1 MTTLDLM
8 RIFLPSLI
16 AFLFGVG
23 MTPFL
28 THVLYK
34 YRFWKP
40 RAGKVGLD
48 GTPAETFNRLHEKR
62 EVGTP
67 RAGGV
72 LVWGSVLVTAM
83 VLRILSVNFP
93 DVFGHIDFIS
103 RTQTWLPLA
112 ALVAGAMVGFA
123 DDYFEV
129 RGRGGLPLRVRL
141 LAVAMVALFCAWWFF
156 NKLGVSAISFPF
168 IAGPLELG
176 WLFIPFFVLT
186 ALFLYA
192 GGVIDGIDGLSG
204 GVYGTIFA
212 AYAGLAFFQNQ
223 MDIAGLSAAI
233 TGALLAFLWFNIPP
247 ARFYLSETGT
257 MGLALALTVI
267 AFLTDAHGEGHG
279 VFVLPIIAFPLVV
292 TVLSVIAQISS
303 KKLFGR
309 KILRVAPL
317 HHHFEAI
324 GWPAYKVT
332 MRYWVVS
339 MIAAIIGLS
348 IALL

>member
-112 ALVAGAMVGFA
+112 ALVAGGLGGVVGG
-123 DDYFEV
+123 YFEA
-129 RGRGGLPLRVRL
+129 RGRGGVPSRVRPT
-141 LAVAMVALFCAWWFF
+141 AVAVGAR
-156 NKLGVSAISFPF
+156 V
-168 IAGPLELG
+168 
-176 WLFIPFFVLT
+176 
-186 ALFLYA
+186 
-192 GGVIDGIDGLSG
+192 
-204 GVYGTIFA
+204 FA
-212 AYAGLAFFQNQ
+212 
-223 MDIAGLSAAI
+223 
-233 TGALLAFLWFNIPP
+233 
-247 ARFYLSETGT
+247 
-257 MGLALALTVI
+257 
-267 AFLTDAHGEGHG
+267 
-279 VFVLPIIAFPLVV
+279 
-292 TVLSVIAQISS
+292 
-303 KKLFGR
+303 
-309 KILRVAPL
+309 
-317 HHHFEAI
+317 
-324 GWPAYKVT
+324 
-332 MRYWVVS
+332 
-339 MIAAIIGLS
+339 
-348 IALL
+348 

>member
-1 MTTLDLM
+1 MTTFDLM
-8 RIFLPSLI
+8 RIFLPALL

-23 MTPFL
+23 ITPFL
-28 THVLYK
+28 THALYK

-67 RAGGV
+67 RAGGI
-72 LVWGSVLVTAM
+72 LVWGSVLITAGII
-83 VLRILSVNFP
+83 RILSVNFP
-93 DVFGHIDFIS
+93 EVFGHIDFIS

-112 ALVAGAMVGFA
+112 ALVMGALVGFI

-141 LAVAMVALFCAWWFF
+141 LAVGAVALFCAWWFF
-156 NKLGVSAISFPF
+156 VKLGVSAISFPF
-168 IAGPLELG
+168 VTGPLELG

-192 GGVIDGIDGLSG
+192 GGVIDGLDGLSG
-204 GVYGTIFA
+204 GVYGAIFA

-267 AFLTDAHGEGHG
+267 AFLTDAHGAGRG
-279 VFVLPIIAFPLVV
+279 VLVLPLIAFPLVV
-292 TVLSVIAQISS
+292 TVGSVVLQMSS

-309 KILRVAPL
+309 KLFRVAPL